1 MTDIMFFWIPT
12 LCYYR
17 DVRNR
22 RIEPGLITIFR
33 FYNFIAVV
41 YFALVGSYYA
51 LETGEII
58 TPNQMY
64 FFFNAV
70 TNLLLI
76 GYLSLPWLNRK
87 LKGWYLPVALVFS
100 TIMPVISNLL
110 YLETEADYLIFT
122 LTRNWL
128 LLPILVVP
136 LVLIAWQ
143 YQFRFVVL
151 FIAFITVIN
160 WITIYPVVEW
170 TGIETLQVLGIPL
183 VVAFAF
189 GAVGLIV
196 NRLVQSQQKQRGEL
210 IQANLKLAE
219 HAITLEEL
227 AISRERN
234 RLARELH
241 DTLAHTLSGLAVNL
255 EAIRI
260 LIPQA
265 SDEVQ
270 EKLQQSLASTRTGL
284 VETRRAMKDLRSKQL
299 EDLGLRFALQKI
311 SGEAAER
318 AGFNLDVNLPDLLP
332 EISPLVEQ
340 AIYRIVQEALENIVR
355 HAQAESVRMEL
366 KQSGNELI
374 LKISD
379 EGKGLNPSQTSETE
393 HLGLQ
398 GMQER
403 AKNVGGHLEVTS
415 QPLSGTT
422 IFFVV
427 KVNNDSGLSM

>member
-1 MTDIMFFWIPT
+1 MFLWIPT

-22 RIEPGLITIFR
+22 RIEPGLIRIFR
-33 FYNFIAVV
+33 YYNFIAVV
-41 YFALVGSYYA
+41 YFTLVAVYF
-51 LETGEII
+51 LIETGEAG
-58 TPNQMY
+58 TKNQI
-64 FFFNAV
+64 FSSINAI
-70 TNLLLI
+70 TNLFLI
-76 GYLSLPWLNRK
+76 GYLSLPWLHRK
-87 LKGWYLPVALVFS
+87 LKNWYLPIPLVLS
-100 TIMPVISNLL
+100 TVIPVISNMI
-110 YLETEADYLIFT
+110 YLVETEMDYQALII
-122 LTRNWL
+122 TRNWL

-143 YQFRFVVL
+143 YQYRFVL
-151 FIAFITVIN
+151 MFIAFITVCN
-160 WITIYPVVEW
+160 WIPFSALEW
-170 TGIETLQVLGIPL
+170 TGFETLQVLGIPL

-189 GAVGLIV
+189 GTVGLIV
-196 NRLVQSQQKQRGEL
+196 NRLVQSQQKQRAEL

-299 EDLGLRFALQKI
+299 EDLGLRLALQKI
-311 SGEAAER
+311 AREAEQR
-318 AGFNLDVNLPDLLP
+318 AGFNLDMKLPDQLP
-332 EISPLVEQ
+332 EITPLSEQ
-340 AIYRIVQEALENIVR
+340 AFYRIAQEALENIVR
-355 HAQAESVRMEL
+355 HAQAKSVHLEL
-366 KQSGNELI
+366 KQSDNELI
-374 LKISD
+374 LKITD
-379 EGKGLNPSQTSETE
+379 DGKGLDPSQASENE
-393 HLGLQ
+393 HLGLR

-403 AKNVGGHLEVTS
+403 AKNVGGRLGVNS
-415 QPLSGTT
+415 QLLSGTT
-422 IFFVV
+422 ITFVV
-427 KVNNDSGLSM
+427 EVSNDSSSNL

>member
-1 MTDIMFFWIPT
+1 MFLWIPT

-22 RIEPGLITIFR
+22 RIEPGLINIFR
-33 FYNFIAVV
+33 FYNFIAVG
-41 YFALVGSYYA
+41 YFALIGIYFA
-51 LETGEII
+51 LETGETR
-58 TPNQMY
+58 TPTQIY
-64 FFFNAV
+64 SFFNAA

-87 LKGWYLPVALVFS
+87 FKDWYLPVALVFA
-100 TIMPVISNLL
+100 TTMPVISNVL
-110 YLETEADYLIFT
+110 YLAETEADYLNIVI
-122 LTRNWL
+122 TRSWL

-143 YQFRFVVL
+143 YRFRYVIM
-151 FIAFITVIN
+151 FIIFITVFN
-160 WITIYPVVEW
+160 WIMLYSVVEW

-196 NRLVQSQQKQRGEL
+196 NRLVQSQRQQRSEL

-260 LIPQA
+260 LIPKA

-299 EDLGLRFALQKI
+299 EDLGLKLALQKI
-311 SGEAAER
+311 AREAEQR
-318 AGFNLDVNLPDLLP
+318 AGFNLDMKLPDQLP
-332 EISPLVEQ
+332 EIIPLVEQ
-340 AIYRIVQEALENIVR
+340 AFYRIAQEALENIVR
-355 HAQAESVRMEL
+355 HAQAETVRMEL
-366 KQSGNELI
+366 KLTDNELI

-379 EGKGLNPSQTSETE
+379 DGKGLDPSQASENE
-393 HLGLQ
+393 HLGLR

-403 AKNVGGHLEVTS
+403 AKNVGGRLEVNS

-422 IFFVV
+422 ITFVIE
-427 KVNNDSGLSM
+427 VNSDPGSNL

>member
-1 MTDIMFFWIPT
+1 VD
-12 LCYYR
+12 
-17 DVRNR
+17 NR
-22 RIEPGLITIFR
+22 RIEPGLINIFR

-41 YFALVGSYYA
+41 YFALIGFYFA
-51 LETGEII
+51 LETGETR
-58 TPNQMY
+58 TPTQIY
-64 FFFNAV
+64 SFFNAV

-87 LKGWYLPVALVFS
+87 FKDWYLPVALVFA
-100 TIMPVISNLL
+100 TTMPVISNVL
-110 YLETEADYLIFT
+110 YLAETEADYLNIVI
-122 LTRNWL
+122 TRSWL

-143 YQFRFVVL
+143 YQFRYVVM
-151 FIAFITVIN
+151 FIIFITVFN
-160 WITIYPVVEW
+160 WIMLYSVVEW

-196 NRLVQSQQKQRGEL
+196 NRLVQSQRKQRGEL
-210 IQANLKLAE
+210 IQANLRLAE

-260 LIPQA
+260 LIPKA

-270 EKLQQSLASTRTGL
+270 TKLQQSLASTRAGL

-299 EDLGLRFALQKI
+299 EDLGLRFAMQKI
-311 SGEAAER
+311 SREAAER
-318 AGFNLDVNLPDLLP
+318 AGFNLDVNILDPLP
-332 EISPLVEQ
+332 EISPLIEQ
-340 AIYRIVQEALENIVR
+340 AVYRIAQEALENIVR
-355 HAQAESVRMEL
+355 HAQAETVRMEL
-366 KQSGNELI
+366 KLTDNELI

-379 EGKGLNPSQTSETE
+379 DGKGLDPGQASETE
-393 HLGLQ
+393 HMGLR

-403 AKNVGGHLEVTS
+403 AKNVGGRLEVIS

-422 IFFVV
+422 ISFVV
-427 KVNNDSGLSM
+427 KVNNDSGLSL

>member
-1 MTDIMFFWIPT
+1 MFFWIPT

-17 DVRNR
+17 YMRNR

-51 LETGEII
+51 LETGDLI

-87 LKGWYLPVALVFS
+87 LKGWYLPIALVFS
-100 TIMPVISNLL
+100 TIMPAISNLL
-110 YLETEADYLIFT
+110 YLAETEAGYLIFT
-122 LTRNWL
+122 LTRSLL

-143 YQFRFVVL
+143 YRFQFVVM

-160 WITIYPVVEW
+160 WVTIYPVVEW

-196 NRLVQSQQKQRGEL
+196 NRIIAAQRKQRGEL
-210 IQANLKLAE
+210 IQANLRLAE

-270 EKLQQSLASTRTGL
+270 EKLQQSLASTRAGL

-299 EDLGLRFALQKI
+299 EDLGLRFALQKRAR
-311 SGEAAER
+311 EAEQR
-318 AGFNLDVNLPDLLP
+318 AGFNLDMNLPDQLP
-332 EISPLVEQ
+332 EIAPLIEQ
-340 AIYRIVQEALENIVR
+340 AVYRIAQEALENIVR
-355 HAQAESVRMEL
+355 HAQADTVRMEL
-366 KQSGNELI
+366 KLSGNELI
-374 LKISD
+374 LKVCD
-379 EGKGLNPSQTSETE
+379 DGKGLDLSQASENE
-393 HLGLQ
+393 HMGLQ
-398 GMQER
+398 GMLER
-403 AKNVGGHLEVTS
+403 AKNVGGRLEINS

-422 IFFVV
+422 ITFMVEV
-427 KVNNDSGLSM
+427 SNDSSSNL

>member
-1 MTDIMFFWIPT
+1 VD
-12 LCYYR
+12 
-17 DVRNR
+17 NQ
-22 RIEPGLITIFR
+22 RIEPGLINIFR
-33 FYNFIAVV
+33 FYNFIAVG
-41 YFALVGSYYA
+41 YFALVGIYYA
-51 LETGEII
+51 LETGEAR
-58 TPNQMY
+58 TPNQIY
-64 FFFNAV
+64 SFFNAV

-87 LKGWYLPVALVFS
+87 LRGWYLPVALFFATV
-100 TIMPVISNLL
+100 MPVISNMV
-110 YLETEADYLIFT
+110 YLAETDIDYQTLII
-122 LTRNWL
+122 TRSWL

-143 YQFRFVVL
+143 YQYRYVVL
-151 FIAFITVIN
+151 FIAFITVFN
-160 WITIYPVVEW
+160 WITIYPVVKW
-170 TGIETLQVLGIPL
+170 TGIETFQVLGIPL
-183 VVAFAF
+183 IVAFAF
-189 GAVGLIV
+189 GTVGLIV
-196 NRLVQSQQKQRGEL
+196 NRLVRSQRKQRSKL

-265 SDEVQ
+265 SDEVHT
-270 EKLQQSLASTRTGL
+270 KLQQSLASTRAGL

-299 EDLGLRFALQKI
+299 EDLGLRLALQKI
-311 SGEAAER
+311 AREAEQR
-318 AGFNLDVNLPDLLP
+318 AGFNLDMSLPDQLP
-332 EISPLVEQ
+332 EITSLIEQ
-340 AIYRIVQEALENIVR
+340 AFYRIAQEALENIVR

-366 KQSGNELI
+366 KLSGDELI
-374 LKISD
+374 LNISD
-379 EGKGLNPSQTSETE
+379 DGKGLNLSQASETE

-403 AKNVGGHLEVTS
+403 AKNVGGRLEVNS
-415 QPLSGTT
+415 QPLYGTT
-422 IFFVV
+422 ICFVV
-427 KVNNDSGLSM
+427 RVNNDSSLGLR

>member
-1 MTDIMFFWIPT
+1 M
-12 LCYYR
+12 
-17 DVRNR
+17 RNR

-51 LETGEII
+51 LETGDLI

-87 LKGWYLPVALVFS
+87 LKVWYLPIALVFS
-100 TIMPVISNLL
+100 TIMPAISNLL
-110 YLETEADYLIFT
+110 YLAETEAGYLIFT
-122 LTRNWL
+122 LTRSLL

-143 YQFRFVVL
+143 YQFQFVVM

-196 NRLVQSQQKQRGEL
+196 NRIIAAQRKQRGEL
-210 IQANLKLAE
+210 IQANLRLAE

-270 EKLQQSLASTRTGL
+270 EKLQQSLASTRAGL

-299 EDLGLRFALQKI
+299 EDLGLRFALQKRAR
-311 SGEAAER
+311 EAEQR
-318 AGFNLDVNLPDLLP
+318 AGFNLDMNLPDQLP
-332 EISPLVEQ
+332 EITPLIEQ
-340 AIYRIVQEALENIVR
+340 AVYRIAQEALENIVR
-355 HAQAESVRMEL
+355 HAQADTVRMEL
-366 KQSGNELI
+366 KLSGNELI
-374 LKISD
+374 LKVSD
-379 EGKGLNPSQTSETE
+379 DGKGLNLSQASENE
-393 HLGLQ
+393 HMGLQ
-398 GMQER
+398 GMLER
-403 AKNVGGHLEVTS
+403 AKNVGGRLEINS

-422 IFFVV
+422 ITFMVEV
-427 KVNNDSGLSM
+427 SNDSSSNL